1 MGRYVSEAWFG
12 RQLARHPPANRRASN
27 ASARPDLTRPAGMT
41 LITTGTVLLAVHI
54 PLPFLNV
61 KLLGLIMIVAGLVKV
76 RALQRASSWLWQ
88 NRRVRNGPTRPLAG
102 PAPALGHDQPE
113 PVRQARPELT
123 RPAGMTLI
131 TTGTVLL
138 AVHIPLPF
146 LNVKLL
152 GLIMIVAG
160 LVKVRALQR
169 ASSWLWQN
177 RRVRNGP
184 TRPQCRHRPGATRG
198 GVLPGARVY
207 VIVSAHNEQASIAGT
222 IRSVLAQTRMPDR
235 VIVVPDNRT
244 DATAAIA
251 SRFMAE
257 ITPTAGNVPN
267 KAGALDYALNMIW
280 PDLTDRDFVLC
291 TDADRLLE
299 PRLIERCLA
308 HFEPWQKLGAVLTH
322 HRVTERGGQVL
333 AWLRQI
339 EMERSRR
346 PVGRKYGRH
355 VSGMASMFRASA
367 LMQVREQH
375 GFVYDHLNCTE
386 DRQLAFALRQLGW
399 QVRRPDDLMVSY
411 TPVTRHLVVLLPA
424 HNEER
429 DIGTALEALTSQTRM
444 LDEVIVIA
452 DNCTDD
458 TARIAVEHG
467 ATVMKTSGNAHRKA
481 GALNYAL
488 ERILPRLTDTDAVL
502 VQDADSYLD
511 PRFVEVTMKKLD
523 EGYDAAGG
531 NFRAREGGGPC
542 GWFQRNEYAR
552 YARDNARKRGR
563 VLCITG
569 VGTMFTVRA
578 LRAVATAIGDGT
590 LPDAR
595 GGYCYSYATLTE
607 DNWMTLALKHL
618 GFRFISP
625 EDATMSTEPMLTWR
639 DLGRQRLRWK
649 RGAFEDLLSYGLTRH
664 TLKGWGLFVVSVIGV
679 FVTLIYIATLVAS
692 PWLGFHPKLWFVS
705 LMILFGI
712 ERAATVRSR
721 GTQTQLLAATLF
733 PEWFYDLFLQGVQ
746 IRALAAAVWRT
757 KKHW

>member
-12 RQLARHPPANRRASN
+12 RQLARHPPANRWASK
-27 ASARPDLTRPAGMT
+27 APARPDLTRPAGMT
-41 LITTGTVLLAVHI
+41 LITAGTVLLAVRI

-61 KLLGLIMIVAGLVKV
+61 KLLALIMIVAGLVRV
-76 RALQRASSWLWQ
+76 RAVQRASSWLRQ
-88 NRRVRNGPTRPLAG
+88 NRRV
-102 PAPALGHDQPE
+102 
-113 PVRQARPELT
+113 
-123 RPAGMTLI
+123 
-131 TTGTVLL
+131 
-138 AVHIPLPF
+138 
-146 LNVKLL
+146 
-152 GLIMIVAG
+152 
-160 LVKVRALQR
+160 
-169 ASSWLWQN
+169 
-177 RRVRNGP
+177 
-184 TRPQCRHRPGATRG
+184 
-198 GVLPGARVY
+198 
-207 VIVSAHNEQASIAGT
+207 
-222 IRSVLAQTRMPDR
+222 
-235 VIVVPDNRT
+235 
-244 DATAAIA
+244 
-251 SRFMAE
+251 
-257 ITPTAGNVPN
+257 
-267 KAGALDYALNMIW
+267 
-280 PDLTDRDFVLC
+280 
-291 TDADRLLE
+291 
-299 PRLIERCLA
+299 
-308 HFEPWQKLGAVLTH
+308 
-322 HRVTERGGQVL
+322 
-333 AWLRQI
+333 
-339 EMERSRR
+339 
-346 PVGRKYGRH
+346 
-355 VSGMASMFRASA
+355 
-367 LMQVREQH
+367 
-375 GFVYDHLNCTE
+375 
-386 DRQLAFALRQLGW
+386 
-399 QVRRPDDLMVSY
+399 SY
-411 TPVTRHLVVLLPA
+411 PPVTRHLVVLLPA

-429 DIGTALEALTSQTRM
+429 DIGTALQALTSQTRM
-444 LDEVIVIA
+444 PDEVIVIA

-467 ATVMKTSGNAHRKA
+467 AAVIKTSGNAHRKA

-563 VLCITG
+563 VLCLTG
-569 VGTMFTVRA
+569 VGTTFTVRA
-578 LRAVATAIGDGT
+578 LRAVATAIADGT
-590 LPDAR
+590 LPDAG

-664 TLKGWGLFVVSVIGV
+664 TLKGWGLFVVSAIGV
-679 FVTLIYIATLVAS
+679 LVTLIYIATLVAS

-712 ERAATVRSR
+712 ERAATVSSR
-721 GTQTQLLAATLF
+721 GTRTQLLAATVF